1 MNFHFY
7 ILHSHFSLFF
17 DLSRMPQTSPR
28 EDILARIG
36 LFENISESSLRALGD
51 ICLEKDVARGQVL
64 FREGD
69 KGYSLYILV
78 TGLVQLHK
86 TAPDGRDVVIKVVRS
101 GEMFGEVIL
110 FEQDRY
116 PVSAVAL
123 KNSRLYV
130 VPKHQFA
137 CLLAREEFRRD
148 FMASLMGKLR
158 YLADQIRY
166 LTAHDVEDRLLR
178 FLEEQFGR
186 SSRIVCPLSKK
197 QVAAAIST
205 TPETLS
211 RLLLRLRKER
221 KLSWEGGTIEVAPDA
236 WPPTTESDRLL

>member
-1 MNFHFY
+1 MLHESNREE
-7 ILHSHFSLFF
+7 ILS
-17 DLSRMPQTSPR
+17 
-28 EDILARIG
+28 RIG
-36 LFENISESSLRALGD
+36 LFENITEGNLRALGE
-51 ICLEKDVARGQVL
+51 ICLERDVAKGQVL

-78 TGLVQLHK
+78 TGGVQLHK
-86 TAPDGRDVVIKVVRS
+86 TAPDGREVVIKVVRP

-110 FEQDRY
+110 FEQERY

-123 KNSRLYV
+123 RPSRLYV

-148 FMASLMGKLR
+148 FLASLMGKMR
-158 YLADQIRY
+158 YLADRIRY
-166 LTAHDVEDRLLR
+166 LTSHDVEDRLLR

-186 SSRIVCPLSKK
+186 SSRIVCPMSKK
-197 QVAAAIST
+197 QVAAAIGA

-211 RLLLRLRKER
+211 RLLLRLRQEN
-221 KLSWEGGTIEVAPDA
+221 KLSWEGRTIEVAEAA
-236 WPPTTESDRLL
+236 WEQA